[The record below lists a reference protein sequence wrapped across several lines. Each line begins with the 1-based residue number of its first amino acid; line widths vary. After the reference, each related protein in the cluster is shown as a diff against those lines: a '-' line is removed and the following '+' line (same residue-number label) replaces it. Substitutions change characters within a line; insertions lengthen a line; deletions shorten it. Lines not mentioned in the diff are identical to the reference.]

1 MAVIKVPKTP
11 RKAFNTK
18 RRPSRL
24 LQDQIA
30 HLEWAVRP
38 ASERK
43 PGDFRPKAA
52 RTEGSAAARIA
63 ELTNRLFAQSARA
76 PGLVAESAPRPAPAA
91 RGPAGRRKPRP
102 VKKR

>member
-18 RRPSRL
+18 RKPSKL
-24 LQDQIA
+24 LLDQLA

-43 PGDFRPKAA
+43 PADFRPKAV
-52 RTEGSAAARIA
+52 RTEGRAAVRIA
-63 ELTNRLFAQSARA
+63 QLTSQLLEQSARGA
-76 PGLVAESAPRPAPAA
+76 GTAAEPASRNPRPPMA
-91 RGPAGRRKPRP
+91 GAGRRKPKP
-102 VKKR
+102 GKKG